1 MAVSKK
7 TLVKT
12 ISIITLISVIV
23 AALIGLGLLFSII
36 SMSFWVGRILLSC
49 LTLAVAGIL
58 AFNSIRAMTS
68 GNKIGVIAG
77 ILIPVSAG
85 LFLVLIW
92 LVDVLGSF
100 YQTFLYIVVIVS
112 SISILLNVIIS
123 NVVSMGKSLILLQVI
138 YYLLISYII
147 LTLDFVIFGNLALIK
162 LWMVFGAV
170 VIVAIALFAVF
181 IVKKKNIFQNEA
193 EQRVAE
199 GYVKITVEE
208 YEGLKAEVARLK
220 ALVGEPKENK

>member
-1 MAVSKK
+1 MAVNKK

-12 ISIITLISVIV
+12 ISIITLVSVIV
-23 AALIGLGLLFSII
+23 AALIGLGLLFKII
-36 SMSFWVGRILLSC
+36 SVDFWIGRILLSC

-58 AFNSIRAMTS
+58 GFNSIRAITS
-68 GNKIGVIAG
+68 GNKIGLIAG

-100 YQTFLYIVVIVS
+100 YQPFLYVVVIIS
-112 SISILLNVIIS
+112 SISILMNVIIS
-123 NVVSMGKSLILLQVI
+123 NVMSMGKSLILLQVI

-147 LTLDFVIFGNLALIK
+147 LTLDFVIFGNLVLINH
-162 LWMVFGAV
+162 WMIFGAV
-170 VIVAIALFAVF
+170 VIVAIALFAIF
-181 IVKKKNIFQNEA
+181 LVKKKNIFQNEA

-220 ALVGEPKENK
+220 ALVGETDENK